1 MQHLLKTTI
10 FSLIFGLFSCNNPNI
25 NKINN
30 PSINKINNPQIVTNN
45 INKNLPSVVATN
57 SILCDLTK
65 QIAQDTIN
73 LTCLIP
79 PGINPLNYKSMP
91 EDTQTIKNADLVLY
105 HGYNF
110 EPGLNKIIKSLKK
123 SPPKL
128 AVAQTAVTNTIKII
142 KNNQQIVEPHIWHN
156 ANNTIKMV
164 KLINTKLIKTFPKNK
179 DLYNRNTKKI
189 TQEINQMNKWI
200 QVRLASIPEK
210 NRKLITAHN
219 AMIYY
224 VQAYGIPYQGN
235 LANVKSAGKLT
246 DTKVKNLV
254 KDIKKAKVPTIF
266 TDTTTQSKV
275 LTTIAT
281 QAKVKVFERS
291 LYIDGLGKPGSD
303 GETYQKMMTANTR
316 IIIEGL
322 GGTYLKF
329 EPKSK

>member
-10 FSLIFGLFSCNNPNI
+10 LGLIFGVFSCSSTNINSSNNP
-25 NKINN
+25 
-30 PSINKINNPQIVTNN
+30 PIVPNN
-45 INKNLPSVVATN
+45 ITKNLPSVVATN
-57 SILCDLTK
+57 SILCDLTR
-65 QIAQDTIN
+65 QVAQDTIN

-142 KNNQQIVEPHIWHN
+142 KNNQQIVEPHVWHN
-156 ANNTIKMV
+156 AINTIKMV
-164 KLINTKLIKTFPKNK
+164 KLINSKLIKTFPKNK

-200 QVRLASIPEK
+200 QVRLASIPKK
-210 NRKLITAHN
+210 NRKLITAHD

-224 VQAYGIPYQGN
+224 VQAYHIPYQGN

-246 DTKVKNLV
+246 DIKVKKLV
-254 KDIKKAKVPTIF
+254 KDIQKAKVPTIF
-266 TDTTTQSKV
+266 ADSTTHSNV
-275 LTTIAT
+275 LTPIAT
-281 QAKVKVFERS
+281 QAKVKVFERP

-316 IIIEGL
+316 IIVEGL

>member
-1 MQHLLKTTI
+1 MQYLLKTTI
-10 FSLIFGLFSCNNPNI
+10 LGLIFSLFSCSSAHINSSNN
-25 NKINN
+25 
-30 PSINKINNPQIVTNN
+30 SHIVRNN

-65 QIAQDTIN
+65 QIAQNTIN
-73 LTCLIP
+73 LICLIP
-79 PGINPLNYKSMP
+79 PGINPINYQSVP
-91 EDTQTIKNADLVLY
+91 EDTQTIKNANLVLY

-110 EPGLNKIIKSLKK
+110 EPGLNKIIKSLKQ

-142 KNNQQIVEPHIWHN
+142 KNNQQIVEPHVWHN

-179 DLYNRNTKKI
+179 DLYNRNTNKI
-189 TQEINQMNKWI
+189 TQEINQINKWI
-200 QVRLASIPEK
+200 QVRLASIPQK
-210 NRKLITAHN
+210 NRKLITADN

-224 VQAYGIPYQGN
+224 VKAYDIPYQGT

-254 KDIKKAKVPTIF
+254 KDIQKAKVPTIF
-266 TDTTTQSKV
+266 TDTRTNSSL
-275 LTTIAT
+275 LTPIAT
-281 QAKVKVFERS
+281 QAKVKIFERP
-291 LYIDGLGKPGSD
+291 LYIDGLGEPGGD

-316 IIIEGL
+316 IIVEGL

-329 EPKSK
+329 EPQSQVSNRAK

>member
-10 FSLIFGLFSCNNPNI
+10 LGLIFGLFSCSSAHINSSNN
-25 NKINN
+25 
-30 PSINKINNPQIVTNN
+30 SQIVRNN

-73 LTCLIP
+73 LICLIP
-79 PGINPLNYKSMP
+79 PGINPINYQSVP
-91 EDTQTIKNADLVLY
+91 EDTQTIKNANLVLY

-110 EPGLNKIIKSLKK
+110 EPGLNKIIKSLKQ

-142 KNNQQIVEPHIWHN
+142 KNNQQIVEPHVWHN

-179 DLYNRNTKKI
+179 DLYNRNTNKI
-189 TQEINQMNKWI
+189 TQEINQINKWI
-200 QVRLASIPEK
+200 QVRLASIPQK
-210 NRKLITAHN
+210 NRKLITADN

-224 VQAYGIPYQGN
+224 FKAYDIPYQGT

-254 KDIKKAKVPTIF
+254 KDIQKAKVPTIF
-266 TDTTTQSKV
+266 TDTRTNSKL
-275 LTTIAT
+275 LTPIAT
-281 QAKVKVFERS
+281 QAKVKIFERP
-291 LYIDGLGKPGSD
+291 LYIDGLGEPGGD

-316 IIIEGL
+316 IIVEGL